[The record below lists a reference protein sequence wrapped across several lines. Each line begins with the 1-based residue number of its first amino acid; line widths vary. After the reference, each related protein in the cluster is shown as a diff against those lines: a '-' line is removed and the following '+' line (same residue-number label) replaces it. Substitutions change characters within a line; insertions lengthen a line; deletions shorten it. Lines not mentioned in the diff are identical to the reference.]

1 MEVLLTKI
9 PQLNSVV
16 IRQRNGR
23 LFIAA
28 KDSIV
33 IDKPGL
39 LGLVEELVN
48 IGFLTEEDISELSSR
63 IGLGNEDKQN
73 SSDSD

>member
-1 MEVLLTKI
+1 MEILLTKI
-9 PQLNSVV
+9 PLLNSIV
-16 IRQRNGR
+16 IKQRNGR

-33 IDKPGL
+33 IDKAGL

-48 IGFLTEEDISELSSR
+48 IGFLSPEDISELSAR
-63 IGLGNEDKQN
+63 IGIGHENK
-73 SSDSD
+73 

>member
-33 IDKPGL
+33 IDKIGL
-39 LGLVEELVN
+39 IELIKELVN
-48 IGFLTEEDISELSSR
+48 IGFLTPEDISELSAG

-73 SSDSD
+73 SSHSD